1 MNSPTNE
8 PAWLTQIN
16 RLDTYPAPSA
26 SLRSIMQ
33 WMNDRH
39 LGLIPLVAD
48 NGTLA
53 GVIVDGDLRRALVN
67 GADIDAPAQPIAN
80 ANPIVLTD
88 TMTRDAAEHILLSNR
103 KSFAPVVDGNR
114 HVLGIASLDD
124 FAAIETV
131 ENPAVVF
138 AGGFGKRLR
147 PFTDTLPKPML
158 PVGGTPIVMK
168 VIESL
173 VDHGVNNLHLLL
185 HYLPEA
191 FEEYFAD
198 KTFLG
203 RAANLI
209 TEDAPRGTAG
219 GLALLRDRL
228 DKPFLALNGD
238 NIVKAPWKEVLHD
251 HEASEAAL
259 TIGVSEYKITVPFG
273 VLDTLEGD
281 VRGVVEKPTYRWQ
294 TICSAYCVSP
304 DALSYVPAEGSFDM
318 PDLIAALLEDNRKV
332 RYFRVSDYQR
342 IEELVDSHSDI
353 WHAHLRSISTNSS
366 TDEAKT

>member
-1 MNSPTNE
+1 MIQKTNE
-8 PAWLTQIN
+8 ATWLTHIN
-16 RLDTYPAPSA
+16 RLDAYPAPNA

-39 LGLIPLVAD
+39 LGLIPLVESD
-48 NGTLA
+48 GTLL
-53 GVIVDGDLRRALVN
+53 GVIVDGDIRRALVN
-67 GADIDAPAQPIAN
+67 GANLDTPAQPIAN
-80 ANPIVLTD
+80 TNPIVLTD
-88 TMTRDAAEHILLSNR
+88 AMSRDAAEHLLLSTR
-103 KSFAPVVDGNR
+103 KSFAPVIDANR
-114 HVLGIASLDD
+114 RVLGIASLDD

-131 ENPAVVF
+131 DNPAVIF

-147 PFTDTLPKPML
+147 PFTDNLPKPML
-158 PVGGTPIVMK
+158 PVGGTPMVMK

-191 FEEYFAD
+191 FENYFAD

-203 RAANLI
+203 RSANLI
-209 TEDAPRGTAG
+209 TEEAPRGTAG

-238 NIVKAPWKEVLHD
+238 NIVKAPWKEVLYD

-304 DALSYVPAEGSFDM
+304 EALSYVPADGNFDM

-332 RYFRVSDYQR
+332 RYFRVGDYQR

-353 WHAHLRSISTNSS
+353 WHAHLRNLANNKADT
-366 TDEAKT
+366 

>member
-1 MNSPTNE
+1 MNKNTSET
-8 PAWLTQIN
+8 AWLAQIN
-16 RLDTYPAPSA
+16 RLVAYPEPTA

-39 LGLIPLVAD
+39 LGLIPLVEGD
-48 NGTLA
+48 GTLA

-67 GADIDAPAQPIAN
+67 GADLDAPAQRIAN
-80 ANPIVLTD
+80 TSPIVLTN
-88 TMTRDAAEHILLSNR
+88 TMTRDAAEHLLVSTR
-103 KSFAPVVDGNR
+103 KSFAPVIDANR
-114 HVLGIASLDD
+114 RVLGIASRDD

-131 ENPAVVF
+131 ENPAVIF

-147 PFTDTLPKPML
+147 PFTDELPKPML
-158 PVGGTPIVMK
+158 PVGGAPIIMK

-191 FEEYFAD
+191 FQEYFAD

-203 RAANLI
+203 RSANLI
-209 TEDAPRGTAG
+209 IEDAPRGTAG
-219 GLALLRDRL
+219 GLVLLRDL
-228 DKPFLALNGD
+228 Y
-238 NIVKAPWKEVLHD
+238 D
-251 HEASEAAL
+251 HEASGAAL

-273 VLDTLEGD
+273 VLDTMGGE

-318 PDLIAALLEDNRKV
+318 PDLISALLEDNRKV

-342 IEELVDSHSDI
+342 IEEMVDSHSDI
-353 WHAHLRSISTNSS
+353 WHADLVNINSDS
-366 TDEAKT
+366 ANNKANT

>member
-1 MNSPTNE
+1 MNNTTSET
-8 PAWLTQIN
+8 AWLAQIN
-16 RLDTYPAPSA
+16 RLDSYPEPSA

-39 LGLIPLVAD
+39 LGLIPLVEGD
-48 NGTLA
+48 GTLS

-67 GADIDAPAQPIAN
+67 GADLDAPARPIAN
-80 ANPIVLTD
+80 TNPIVLTD
-88 TMTRDAAEHILLSNR
+88 TMTRDAAEHLLLSTR
-103 KSFAPVVDGNR
+103 KSFAPVIDGNR
-114 HVLGIASLDD
+114 QVLGIASLDD

-131 ENPAVVF
+131 DNPAVIF

-147 PFTDTLPKPML
+147 PFTDELPKPML

-191 FEEYFAD
+191 FESYFAD

-203 RAANLI
+203 RSANLI

-219 GLALLRDRL
+219 GLALLRDQL

-238 NIVKAPWKEVLHD
+238 NIVKAPWKEVLYD
-251 HEASEAAL
+251 HQASQAAL

-273 VLDTLEGD
+273 VLDTMEGD

-304 DALSYVPAEGSFDM
+304 DALAYVPAEGSFDM
-318 PDLIAALLEDNRKV
+318 PDLISALLADNRKV

-353 WHAHLRSISTNSS
+353 WHTHLVNLGRASADKKANT
-366 TDEAKT
+366 